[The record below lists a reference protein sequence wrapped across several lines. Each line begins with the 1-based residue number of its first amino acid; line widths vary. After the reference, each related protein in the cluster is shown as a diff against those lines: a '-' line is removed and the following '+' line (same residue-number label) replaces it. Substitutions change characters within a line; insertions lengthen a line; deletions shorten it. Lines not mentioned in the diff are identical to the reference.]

1 VKWTLQSRI
10 KQGKIIDSEIYMASY
25 IYFYVNLVLD
35 CTRILAIN
43 FRKTMLLVLAE
54 VETILYNIEV
64 TKQRVSWLVSKV
76 RTHAKILKV
85 HRGKDVF
92 TKARSKR
99 I

>member
-10 KQGKIIDSEIYMASY
+10 KQSKIIDSKIYMASY

-64 TKQRVSWLVSKV
+64 TKQRVPWLVSKV

-85 HRGKDVF
+85 HSGERCIHK
-92 TKARSKR
+92 S
-99 I
+99 